1 MLSKELQ
8 MTLSN
13 AFSVAHEYEHEF
25 VTLEHLL
32 LELLGIPA
40 VQDVIRACGA
50 DVGKIE
56 EGLENFL
63 ESEMVS
69 RKPDEL
75 QPTMSFQRVIE
86 RAIYLV
92 QSNGYPEVTAV
103 HVLASMYAEQDSQ
116 AVYLLE
122 SNGVERVDVLSYLSH
137 GVTAADSD
145 EYLPA
150 KSENDDSEA
159 EQGQSEASPLEKF
172 TTNLNA
178 EVQEGR
184 IDPIIGRDWELNRT
198 LEVLCRRRK
207 NNPLLVGEPGVGK
220 TAVAEGLAHLI
231 EKDKVPESLRDAVVY
246 SLDMGALLAGTR
258 YRGDFEKR
266 FKSLLKALENE
277 PHAILFI
284 DEIHTVI
291 GAGAVQ
297 GGAMDASNLM
307 KPSLSSGKLRCIGAT
322 TYDEYRGIFE
332 KDRALARRFQK
343 VDIKE
348 PSQQESFEI
357 IKGLKPKYEEHHS
370 VKYTLPALKEAV
382 ALSARYLTDR
392 HLPDKAID
400 VVDEAGAKQAL
411 VVASKRKKQIGV
423 AEIQQVIA
431 NIARIPV
438 SQLTQK
444 EKDKLAD
451 LDVSLKRVVFGQ
463 NHAVDQL
470 VSAIH
475 LSRSGL
481 NNPNKPTAS
490 FLFAGPTG
498 VGKTELSQ
506 QLAKHLGVEMLRFD
520 MSEYME
526 RHTVSRLIGA
536 PPGYVGYDQGG
547 LLTEAVTKNP
557 YAVVLLDEIEKAHS
571 DVFNLLLQVM
581 DNGTLTDNNGRK
593 ADFRNV
599 ILIMTSNVGAEQM
612 ARTSMGF
619 TVQDHTMDFEGE
631 LKKVFTPEFRNRLDG
646 IIQFNRLS
654 EESMTS
660 VVNKFIYALENA
672 LADKKVTLKISDAAR
687 IWLAKKGYDPLMG
700 ARPMERLVQEKV
712 KKPLAEKLLF
722 GDLQQGGDIY
732 IDLNQT
738 DDELT
743 FSKKDETKQDESK
756 LVEA

>member
-32 LELLGIPA
+32 LELLGVPA
-40 VQDVIRACGA
+40 VQEVINACGA
-50 DVGKIE
+50 DYVNIE
-56 EGLENFL
+56 ESLEKFL

-103 HVLASMYAEQDSQ
+103 HVLASLYAEQDSQ

-122 SNGVERVDVLSYLSH
+122 SNGVERVDVLSFLSH
-137 GVTAADSD
+137 GVTASDSD
-145 EYLPA
+145 DYLPA
-150 KSENDDSEA
+150 TSDGDEAQADS
-159 EQGQSEASPLEKF
+159 QGEPKKSPLESF
-172 TTNLNA
+172 TSNLNVA
-178 EVQEGR
+178 VEEGK
-184 IDPIIGRDWELNRT
+184 IDPIIGREWELNRT
-198 LEVLCRRRK
+198 LEVLSRRRK

-220 TAVAEGLAHLI
+220 TAVAEGLAFQI
-231 EKDKVPESLRDAVVY
+231 VNNNVPESLADAVVY

-266 FKSLLKALENE
+266 FKALLKALEAE

-307 KPSLSSGKLRCIGAT
+307 KPSLSSGRLRCVGAT
-322 TYDEYRGIFE
+322 TYEEYRGIFE

-343 VDIKE
+343 VDVKE
-348 PSQQESFEI
+348 PTHQESFEI
-357 IKGLKPKYEEHHS
+357 LKGLKSKYEEHHN

-400 VVDEAGAKQAL
+400 VIDEAGAKQAL
-411 VVASKRKKQIGV
+411 AVASKRKKQIGV
-423 AEIQQVIA
+423 HEVQQVVA
-431 NIARIPV
+431 SIARIPV
-438 SQLTQK
+438 SQITQK
-444 EKDKLAD
+444 EKDKLFD
-451 LDVSLKRVVFGQ
+451 LEANLKRVVFGQ
-463 NHAVDQL
+463 DHAVEKL
-470 VSAIH
+470 TSAIH
-475 LSRSGL
+475 LARSGL

-506 QLAKHLGVEMLRFD
+506 QLANHMGVEMLRFD

-557 YAVVLLDEIEKAHS
+557 HSVVLLDEIEKAHP

-581 DNGTLTDNNGRK
+581 DHGTLTDNNGRK
-593 ADFRNV
+593 ADFRN
-599 ILIMTSNVGAEQM
+599 ITLIMTSNVGAEQM
-612 ARTSMGF
+612 ARSSMGF
-619 TVQDHTMDFEGE
+619 TSQDHTMDFEAE

-654 EESMTS
+654 EASMES

-672 LADKKVTLKISDAAR
+672 LADKKVSLKISDAAR
-687 IWLAKKGYDPLMG
+687 AWLAKKGYDPLMG
-700 ARPMERLVQEKV
+700 ARPMERLIQEKV
-712 KKPLAEKLLF
+712 KQPLAEKLLF
-722 GDLQQGGDIY
+722 GQLQQGGEVFVDCK
-732 IDLNQT
+732 

-743 FSKKDETKQDESK
+743 FTK
-756 LVEA
+756 V

>member
-1 MLSKELQ
+1 MLSKDLQ

-32 LELLGIPA
+32 LELLGVPA
-40 VQDVIRACGA
+40 VQEVISACGA
-50 DVGKIE
+50 ELITIE
-56 EGLENFL
+56 EGLEKYL
-63 ESEMVS
+63 ESEMLA

-103 HVLASMYAEQDSQ
+103 HVLASLYAEQDSQ

-137 GVTAADSD
+137 GITASEMHD
-145 EYLPA
+145 YVPA
-150 KSENDDSEA
+150 EESEIEHTEGAVESEKKSAIESYT
-159 EQGQSEASPLEKF
+159 L
-172 TTNLNA
+172 NLNS
-178 EVQEGR
+178 EVESGR
-184 IDPIIGRDWELNRT
+184 IDPIIGREWELNRT
-198 LEVLCRRRK
+198 LEILSRRRK

-220 TAVAEGLAHLI
+220 TAVAEGLAYQIIHHN
-231 EKDKVPESLRDAVVY
+231 VPEQLSNAVVY
-246 SLDMGALLAGTR
+246 SLDMGSLLAGTR

-266 FKSLLKALENE
+266 FKALLKELEQQ

-307 KPSLSSGKLRCIGAT
+307 KPGLSSGKIRCLGAT
-322 TYDEYRGIFE
+322 TYEEFRGVFE

-343 VDIKE
+343 VDVRE
-348 PSQQESFEI
+348 PTLKESFDI
-357 IKGLKPKYEEHHS
+357 LKGLKSKYEAHHQ

-400 VVDEAGAKQAL
+400 VIDEAGAKQAL
-411 VVASKRKKQIGV
+411 ATPSKRKKQIGV
-423 AEIQQVIA
+423 HEIQQVIA
-431 NIARIPV
+431 SIARIPV
-438 SQLTQK
+438 SQITQK
-444 EKDKLAD
+444 EKDKLQD
-451 LDVSLKRVVFGQ
+451 LGTSLKRVVFGQ
-463 NHAVDQL
+463 DHAIDQL
-470 VSAIH
+470 SSAIK
-475 LSRSGL
+475 LARSGL
-481 NNPNKPTAS
+481 ADPEKPTGS

-498 VGKTELSQ
+498 VGKTELTQ
-506 QLAKHLGVEMLRFD
+506 QLANHLGVEMLRFD

-547 LLTEAVTKNP
+547 LLTEAVNKQP
-557 YAVVLLDEIEKAHS
+557 HAVVLLDEIEKAHP

-581 DNGTLTDNNGRK
+581 DHGTLTDNNGRK
-593 ADFRNV
+593 ADFRNI

-612 ARTSMGF
+612 ARSSMGF
-619 TVQDHTMDFEGE
+619 TVQDHIMDFDTE

-646 IIQFNRLS
+646 VVLFNRLS
-654 EESMTS
+654 EESMAS
-660 VVNKFIYALENA
+660 VVNKFIYGLEMALGDKNVA
-672 LADKKVTLKISDAAR
+672 LKVTDAAR
-687 IWLAKKGYDPLMG
+687 SWLAKKGYDPLMG
-700 ARPMERLVQEKV
+700 ARPMARLIQEKI
-712 KKPLAEKLLF
+712 KQPLADKLLF
-722 GDLQQGGDIY
+722 GELQKGGTIIVDC
-732 IDLNQT
+732 LKN
-738 DDELT
+738 ELT
-743 FSKKDETKQDESK
+743 FTKEK
-756 LVEA
+756 

>member
-32 LELLGIPA
+32 LELLDVPA
-40 VQDVIRACGA
+40 VQEVINACGS
-50 DVGKIE
+50 DFVSIE
-56 EGLENFL
+56 ENLHKYL

-103 HVLASMYAEQDSQ
+103 HVLASLYAEQDSQ

-122 SNGVERVDVLSYLSH
+122 SNGVERVDVLSFLSH
-137 GVTAADSD
+137 GVTASDSD
-145 EYLPA
+145 DYLPA
-150 KSENDDSEA
+150 TSDSDDTQPDV
-159 EQGQSEASPLEKF
+159 QGDPKKSPLESF
-172 TTNLNA
+172 TTNLNVA
-178 EVQEGR
+178 VEESK
-184 IDPIIGRDWELNRT
+184 IDPIIGREWELNRT
-198 LEVLCRRRK
+198 LEVLSRRRK

-220 TAVAEGLAHLI
+220 TAVAEGLAYQI
-231 EKDKVPESLRDAVVY
+231 VNKNVPESLEDAVVY

-266 FKSLLKALENE
+266 FKALLKALEAE

-307 KPSLSSGKLRCIGAT
+307 KPSLSSGLLRCVGAT
-322 TYDEYRGIFE
+322 TYEEYRGIFE

-343 VDIKE
+343 VDVKE
-348 PSQQESFEI
+348 PTHQESFEI
-357 IKGLKPKYEEHHS
+357 LKGLKSKYEEHHN

-400 VVDEAGAKQAL
+400 VIDEAGAKQAL
-411 VVASKRKKQIGV
+411 AVASKRKKQIGV
-423 AEIQQVIA
+423 HEVQQVVA
-431 NIARIPV
+431 SIARIPV
-438 SQLTQK
+438 SQITQK
-444 EKDKLAD
+444 EKDKLFD
-451 LDVSLKRVVFGQ
+451 LEANLKRVVFGQ
-463 NHAVDQL
+463 DHAVEKL
-470 VSAIH
+470 TSAIH
-475 LSRSGL
+475 LARSGL

-506 QLAKHLGVEMLRFD
+506 QLANHMGVEMLRFD

-557 YAVVLLDEIEKAHS
+557 HSVVLLDEIEKAHP

-581 DNGTLTDNNGRK
+581 DHGTLTDNNGRK
-593 ADFRNV
+593 ADFRN
-599 ILIMTSNVGAEQM
+599 ITLIMTSNVGAEQM
-612 ARTSMGF
+612 ARSSMGF
-619 TVQDHTMDFEGE
+619 TSQDHTMDFEAE

-654 EESMTS
+654 EASMES

-672 LADKKVTLKISDAAR
+672 LSDKKVSLKISNAAR
-687 IWLAKKGYDPLMG
+687 AWLAKKGYDPLMG
-700 ARPMERLVQEKV
+700 ARPMERLIQEKV
-712 KKPLAEKLLF
+712 KQPLAEKLLF
-722 GDLQQGGDIY
+722 GELQQGGEVFVDCK
-732 IDLNQT
+732 
-738 DDELT
+738 DDKLT
-743 FSKKDETKQDESK
+743 FTK
-756 LVEA
+756 V

>member
-40 VQDVIRACGA
+40 VQEVVKACGA
-50 DVGKIE
+50 NIEKIE
-56 EGLENFL
+56 EGLEQFL

-69 RKPDEL
+69 RRPDDL

-122 SNGVERVDVLSYLSH
+122 SNGVERVDVLSFLSH
-137 GVTAADSD
+137 GVTAADSGD
-145 EYLPA
+145 YLPA
-150 KSENDDSEA
+150 TNEEDE
-159 EQGQSEASPLEKF
+159 EQGEGAAEAQNSPLDKF
-172 TTNLNA
+172 TTNLNL
-178 EVQEGR
+178 EVEEGR
-184 IDPIIGRDWELNRT
+184 IDPIIGRDWELGRT
-198 LEVLCRRRK
+198 LEVLSRRRK

-231 EKDKVPESLRDAVVY
+231 INKKVPEALSDAVVY

-266 FKSLLKALENE
+266 FKALLKALENE
-277 PHAILFI
+277 SHAILFI

-307 KPSLSSGKLRCIGAT
+307 KPSLSSGRIRCVGAT
-322 TYDEYRGIFE
+322 TYDEFRGVFE

-357 IKGLKPKYEEHHS
+357 LKGLKSKYEEHHK

-411 VVASKRKKQIGV
+411 AVASKRKKQIGV
-423 AEIQQVIA
+423 HEVQQVIA
-431 NIARIPV
+431 SIARIPV

-451 LDVSLKRVVFGQ
+451 LSDNLKRVVFGQ
-463 NHAVDQL
+463 DHAVDQL
-470 VSAIH
+470 VAAIH

-490 FLFAGPTG
+490 FLFSGPTG

-506 QLAKHLGVEMLRFD
+506 QLANHLGVEMLRFD

-536 PPGYVGYDQGG
+536 PPGYVGFDQGG

-557 YAVVLLDEIEKAHS
+557 HAVVLLDEIEKAHP

-593 ADFRNV
+593 ADFRN
-599 ILIMTSNVGAEQM
+599 ITLIMTSNVGAEQM
-612 ARTSMGF
+612 ARSSMGF
-619 TVQDHTMDFEGE
+619 TEQDHTLDFASE

-654 EESMTS
+654 EDSMTS
-660 VVNKFIYALENA
+660 VVNKFIYALEEA
-672 LADKKVTLKISDAAR
+672 LSDKKVTLQISDAAR
-687 IWLAKKGYDPLMG
+687 SWLAKNGYDPLMG

-712 KKPLAEKLLF
+712 KQPLAEKLLF
-722 GDLQQGGDIY
+722 GELQQGGEVA
-732 IDLNQT
+732 IDCQ
-738 DDELT
+738 DD
-743 FSKKDETKQDESK
+743 K
-756 LVEA
+756 LSFEKMSDK

>member
-32 LELLGIPA
+32 LEMLGVPA
-40 VQDVIRACGA
+40 VQEVINACGA
-50 DVGKIE
+50 DVVNIE
-56 EGLENFL
+56 EGLEKFL

-103 HVLASMYAEQDSQ
+103 HVLASLYAEQDSQ

-122 SNGVERVDVLSYLSH
+122 SNGVERVDVLSFLSH
-137 GVTAADSD
+137 GVTAAESD
-145 EYLPA
+145 DYLPA
-150 KSENDDSEA
+150 TNEDEAQLGSEGEA
-159 EQGQSEASPLEKF
+159 KKSPLESF
-172 TTNLNA
+172 TSNLNQA
-178 EVQEGR
+178 VVEGK
-184 IDPIIGRDWELNRT
+184 IDPIIGREWELNRT
-198 LEVLCRRRK
+198 LEVLSRRRK

-220 TAVAEGLAHLI
+220 TAVAEGLAYQIVH
-231 EKDKVPESLRDAVVY
+231 KNVPESLSDAVVY

-266 FKSLLKALENE
+266 FKALLKALENE
-277 PHAILFI
+277 QHAILFI

-307 KPSLSSGKLRCIGAT
+307 KPSLSSGRLRCVGAT
-322 TYDEYRGIFE
+322 TYEEYRGVFE

-343 VDIKE
+343 VDVKE
-348 PSQQESFEI
+348 PSHQESFEI
-357 IKGLKPKYEEHHS
+357 LKGLKSKYEEHHN

-400 VVDEAGAKQAL
+400 VIDEAGAKQAL
-411 VVASKRKKQIGV
+411 TVASKRKKQIGV
-423 AEIQQVIA
+423 HEVQQVVA
-431 NIARIPV
+431 SIARIPV
-438 SQLTQK
+438 SQITQK
-444 EKDKLAD
+444 EKDKLFD
-451 LDVSLKRVVFGQ
+451 LEANLKRVVFGQ
-463 NHAVDQL
+463 DHAIEKL
-470 VSAIH
+470 TAAIH
-475 LSRSGL
+475 LARSGL

-506 QLAKHLGVEMLRFD
+506 QLANHMGVEMLRFD

-557 YAVVLLDEIEKAHS
+557 HSVVLLDEIEKAHP

-581 DNGTLTDNNGRK
+581 DHGTLTDNNGRK
-593 ADFRNV
+593 ADFRN
-599 ILIMTSNVGAEQM
+599 ITLIMTSNVGAEQM
-612 ARTSMGF
+612 ARSSMGF
-619 TVQDHTMDFEGE
+619 TTQDHTMDFDAE

-654 EESMTS
+654 EASMTS

-672 LADKKVTLKISDAAR
+672 LADKKVSLKISDAAR
-687 IWLAKKGYDPLMG
+687 SWLAKKGYDPLMG

-712 KKPLAEKLLF
+712 KQPLAEKLLF
-722 GDLQQGGDIY
+722 GELQQGGEVF
-732 IDLNQT
+732 IDCK
-738 DDELT
+738 DDALT
-743 FSKKDETKQDESK
+743 FEK
-756 LVEA
+756 L

>member
-32 LELLGIPA
+32 LELLGVPS
-40 VQDVIRACGA
+40 VREVIQACGV
-50 DVGKIE
+50 DVGVIE
-56 EGLENFL
+56 EGLEKFL

-92 QSNGYPEVTAV
+92 QSNGYTEVTAV
-103 HVLASMYAEQDSQ
+103 HVLASLYAEQDSQ

-137 GVTAADSD
+137 GVTAADAD
-145 EYLPA
+145 GFLP
-150 KSENDDSEA
+150 SEA
-159 EQGQSEASPLEKF
+159 GGSGNVQEESEQDVQEKQSPLERF
-172 TTNLNA
+172 TTDLN
-178 EVQEGR
+178 ESVMDGK

-198 LEVLCRRRK
+198 LEVLSRRRK

-220 TAVAEGLAHLI
+220 TAVAEGLAYQIVHH
-231 EKDKVPESLRDAVVY
+231 KVPEQLENAVVY

-266 FKSLLKALENE
+266 FKALLKDLEQQD
-277 PHAILFI
+277 HAILFI
-284 DEIHTVI
+284 DEIHTIV

-322 TYDEYRGIFE
+322 TYEEYRGVFE

-343 VDIKE
+343 VDIRE
-348 PSQQESFEI
+348 PSEHETVEI
-357 IKGLKPKYEEHHS
+357 LKGLKSKYESHHQ
-370 VKYTLPALKEAV
+370 VKYTLPAIKEAV
-382 ALSARYLTDR
+382 ALSARYLNDR

-400 VVDEAGAKQAL
+400 IIDEAGAKQAL
-411 VVASKRKKQIGV
+411 MPVSRRKKQIGV
-423 AEIQQVIA
+423 GEIQQVVA
-431 NIARIPV
+431 SIARIPV
-438 SQLTQK
+438 SQITQK
-444 EKDKLAD
+444 EKDKLHD
-451 LDVSLKRVVFGQ
+451 LEANLKRVVFGQ
-463 NHAVDQL
+463 DKAVEKL
-470 VSAIH
+470 TAAIH
-475 LSRSGL
+475 LARSGL

-498 VGKTELSQ
+498 VGKTELTQ
-506 QLAKHLGVEMLRFD
+506 QLANHLGVEMLRFD

-547 LLTEAVTKNP
+547 LLTEAVSKNP
-557 YAVVLLDEIEKAHS
+557 HSVVLLDEIEKAHP

-612 ARTSMGF
+612 ARSSMGF
-619 TVQDHTMDFEGE
+619 TVQDHSLDFESE

-646 IIQFNRLS
+646 IVHFNRLS
-654 EESMTS
+654 EDSMVS
-660 VVNKFIYALENA
+660 VVNKFVYALENA
-672 LADKKVTLKISDAAR
+672 LADKKVSITLTDAAR
-687 IWLAKKGYDPLMG
+687 QWLATNGYDPLMG
-700 ARPMERLVQEKV
+700 ARPMERLVQEKL
-712 KKPLAEKLLF
+712 KQPLAERLLF
-722 GDLQQGGDIY
+722 GDLQQGGKVL
-732 IDLNQT
+732 IDCQE
-738 DDELT
+738 DALT
-743 FSKKDETKQDESK
+743 FSIEK
-756 LVEA
+756 

>member
-8 MTLSN
+8 ATLSS
-13 AFSVAHEYEHEF
+13 AFSLANEYEHEF

-32 LELLGIPA
+32 LELLGLTE
-40 VQDVIRACGA
+40 IRQVLHACGA
-50 DVGKIE
+50 DINKIE
-56 EGLENFL
+56 SALEAFL
-63 ESEMVS
+63 QDEMVVN
-69 RKPDEL
+69 RADEL
-75 QPTMSFQRVIE
+75 MPTMSFQRVIE

-92 QSNGYPEVTAV
+92 QSNGYPEVTAI
-103 HVLASMYAEQDSQ
+103 HILASLYAEQDSQ

-137 GVTAADSD
+137 GVTTSESD
-145 EYLPA
+145 EYLPTTN
-150 KSENDDSEA
+150 EEDEQV
-159 EQGQSEASPLEKF
+159 EQGGEAQGSPLDKF
-172 TTNLNA
+172 TTNLND
-178 EVQEGR
+178 EVEEGR

-231 EKDKVPESLRDAVVY
+231 VNKKVPESLQDAVIY

-266 FKSLLKALENE
+266 FKGLLKALENE
-277 PHAILFI
+277 AHAILFI

-307 KPSLSSGKLRCIGAT
+307 KPSLSSGRMRCVGAT
-322 TYDEYRGIFE
+322 TYDEFRGVFE

-343 VDIKE
+343 VDVKE
-348 PSQQESFEI
+348 PTQQESFEI
-357 IKGLKPKYEEHHS
+357 LKGLKPKYEAHHN
-370 VKYTLPALKEAV
+370 VKYTQQALKEAV

-400 VVDEAGAKQAL
+400 VVDEAGAKQVLAP
-411 VVASKRKKQIGV
+411 ASKRRKQIGV
-423 AEIQQVIA
+423 HEIQQVIA
-431 NIARIPV
+431 NIARIPIA
-438 SQLTQK
+438 QLTEK

-451 LDVSLKRVVFGQ
+451 LNTSLKRVVFGQ
-463 NHAVDQL
+463 DHAVEQV

-481 NNPNKPTAS
+481 NNPHKPTGS
-490 FLFAGPTG
+490 FLFSGPTG

-506 QLAKHLGVEMLRFD
+506 QLATHLGVEMLRFD

-547 LLTEAVTKNP
+547 QLTEAVSKNP
-557 YAVVLLDEIEKAHS
+557 HAVVLLDEIEKAHP

-593 ADFRNV
+593 ADFRNI
-599 ILIMTSNVGAEQM
+599 ILIMTSNVGAEQIS
-612 ARTSMGF
+612 RSTMGF
-619 TVQDHTMDFEGE
+619 AEQDHTMDFASE
-631 LKKVFTPEFRNRLDG
+631 LKKVFTPEFRNRLDAVV
-646 IIQFNRLS
+646 QFNRLS
-654 EESMTS
+654 EASMES
-660 VVNKFIYALENA
+660 VVNKFIFALENA
-672 LADKKVTLKISDAAR
+672 LADKKVTLKVSDEAR
-687 IWLAKKGYDPLMG
+687 KWLAKEGYDPQMG
-700 ARPMERLVQEKV
+700 ARPMERLVQDKV
-712 KKPLAEKLLF
+712 KQPLAEKLLF
-722 GDLQQGGDIY
+722 GDLQQGGEVLV
-732 IDLNQT
+732 DLENN
-738 DDELT
+738 ELT
-743 FSKKDETKQDESK
+743 FEK
-756 LVEA
+756 LEE

>member
-8 MTLSN
+8 MILSN

-32 LELLGIPA
+32 LELLGVPS
-40 VQDVIRACGA
+40 VQEVVKACGA
-50 DVGKIE
+50 DIEKIE
-56 EGLENFL
+56 SGLEQFL

-75 QPTMSFQRVIE
+75 HPTMSFQRVIE

-92 QSNGYPEVTAV
+92 QSNGYTEVMPV

-122 SNGVERVDVLSYLSH
+122 SNGLERVDVLSYISH
-137 GVTAADSD
+137 GVSASDSD
-145 EYLPA
+145 EYLPSSREHEDQEEA
-150 KSENDDSEA
+150 GTSTEN
-159 EQGQSEASPLEKF
+159 SPLDKF
-172 TTNLNA
+172 ATNLNV
-178 EVQEGR
+178 EVSEGR

-231 EKDKVPESLRDAVVY
+231 MEEKVPESLLNAEVY

-266 FKSLLKALENE
+266 FKALLKELEE
-277 PHAILFI
+277 QPHAILFI

-348 PSQQESFEI
+348 PSHHESFEI
-357 IKGLKPKYEEHHS
+357 LKGLKSKYEDHHS

-400 VVDEAGAKQAL
+400 VVDEAGAKQAIAL
-411 VVASKRKKQIGV
+411 SSKRKKQIGV
-423 AEIQQVIA
+423 HEIQQVVA

-451 LDVSLKRVVFGQ
+451 LEPSLKRVVFGQ
-463 NHAVDQL
+463 DHAVEQL

-490 FLFAGPTG
+490 FLFSGPTG

-506 QLAKHLGVEMLRFD
+506 QLATHLGVEMLRFD

-536 PPGYVGYDQGG
+536 PPGYVGFDQGG

-557 YAVVLLDEIEKAHS
+557 HAVVLLDEIEKAHP

-593 ADFRNV
+593 ADFRN
-599 ILIMTSNVGAEQM
+599 ITLIMTSNVGAEQM
-612 ARTSMGF
+612 SRSSMGF
-619 TVQDHTMDFEGE
+619 TEQDHTMDFDSE

-654 EESMTS
+654 EESMVS

-672 LADKKVTLKISDAAR
+672 LADKKVTLKISDTAR
-687 IWLAKKGYDPLMG
+687 AWLAQKGYDPLMG

-712 KKPLAEKLLF
+712 KQPLAEKLLF
-722 GDLQQGGDIY
+722 GELQQGGEVF
-732 IDLNQT
+732 IDLLKE
-738 DDELT
+738 ELT
-743 FSKKDETKQDESK
+743 FTK
-756 LVEA
+756 V

>member
-8 MTLSN
+8 MILSN

-32 LELLGIPA
+32 LELLGVPS
-40 VQDVIRACGA
+40 VQDVVKACGA
-50 DVGKIE
+50 DIEKIE
-56 EGLENFL
+56 SGLEQFL

-75 QPTMSFQRVIE
+75 HPTMSFQRVIE

-92 QSNGYPEVTAV
+92 QSNGYTEVMPV

-122 SNGVERVDVLSYLSH
+122 SNGLERVDVLSYISH
-137 GVTAADSD
+137 GVSASDSD
-145 EYLPA
+145 EYLPSSREHEDQEEA
-150 KSENDDSEA
+150 GTSTEN
-159 EQGQSEASPLEKF
+159 SPLDKF
-172 TTNLNA
+172 ATNLNV
-178 EVQEGR
+178 EVSEGR

-231 EKDKVPESLRDAVVY
+231 VEERVPESLLNAEVY
-246 SLDMGALLAGTR
+246 CLDMGALLAGTR

-266 FKSLLKALENE
+266 FKALLKELEE
-277 PHAILFI
+277 QPHAILFI

-348 PSQQESFEI
+348 PSHQESFEI
-357 IKGLKPKYEEHHS
+357 LKGLKSKYEAHHS

-400 VVDEAGAKQAL
+400 VVDEAGAKQAIAL
-411 VVASKRKKQIGV
+411 SSKRKKQIGV
-423 AEIQQVIA
+423 HEIQQVVA

-451 LDVSLKRVVFGQ
+451 LEPSLKRVVFGQ
-463 NHAVDQL
+463 DHAVEQL

-490 FLFAGPTG
+490 FLFSGPTG

-506 QLAKHLGVEMLRFD
+506 QLATHLGVEMLRFD

-536 PPGYVGYDQGG
+536 PPGYVGFDQGG

-557 YAVVLLDEIEKAHS
+557 HAVVLLDEIEKAHP

-593 ADFRNV
+593 ADFRN
-599 ILIMTSNVGAEQM
+599 ITLIMTSNVGAEQM
-612 ARTSMGF
+612 SRSSMGF
-619 TVQDHTMDFEGE
+619 TEQDHTMDFDSE

-654 EESMTS
+654 EESMVS

-672 LADKKVTLKISDAAR
+672 LADKKVTLKISDTAR
-687 IWLAKKGYDPLMG
+687 AWLAQKGYDPLMG

-712 KKPLAEKLLF
+712 KQPLAEKLLF
-722 GDLQQGGDIY
+722 GELQQGGEIF
-732 IDLNQT
+732 IDLNK
-738 DDELT
+738 DELT
-743 FSKKDETKQDESK
+743 FTK
-756 LVEA
+756 V

>member
-32 LELLGIPA
+32 LELLGVPA
-40 VQDVIRACGA
+40 VQEVINACGV
-50 DVGKIE
+50 DVVGIE
-56 EGLENFL
+56 EGLEKFL

-69 RKPDEL
+69 RKLDEL

-103 HVLASMYAEQDSQ
+103 HVLASLYAEQDSQ

-122 SNGVERVDVLSYLSH
+122 SHGVERVDVLSYLSH
-137 GVTAADSD
+137 GVTASD
-145 EYLPA
+145 AEDFLPSTGEDA
-150 KSENDDSEA
+150 QT
-159 EQGQSEASPLEKF
+159 EQQGEEESQRSPLERF
-172 TTNLNA
+172 TTNLNIA
-178 EVQEGR
+178 VTEGK
-184 IDPIIGRDWELNRT
+184 IDPIIGREWELNRT
-198 LEVLCRRRK
+198 LEVLSRRRK

-220 TAVAEGLAHLI
+220 TAVAEGLAYQVVHN
-231 EKDKVPESLRDAVVY
+231 KVPESLLDAVVY

-266 FKSLLKALENE
+266 FKALLKALEE
-277 PHAILFI
+277 EEHAVLFI

-307 KPSLSSGKLRCIGAT
+307 KPSLSSGKLRCVGAT
-322 TYDEYRGIFE
+322 TYEEYRGVFE

-343 VDIKE
+343 VDVKE
-348 PSQQESFEI
+348 PSHIETFQI
-357 IKGLKPKYEEHHS
+357 LKGLKDKYEEHHH

-400 VVDEAGAKQAL
+400 VIDEAGAKQAL
-411 VVASKRKKQIGV
+411 AVASKRKKQIGIG
-423 AEIQQVIA
+423 EIQQVVA
-431 NIARIPV
+431 SIARIPV
-438 SQLTQK
+438 SQITQK
-444 EKDKLAD
+444 EKDKLHD
-451 LDVSLKRVVFGQ
+451 LEANLKRVVFGQ
-463 NHAVDQL
+463 DKAVEKL

-475 LSRSGL
+475 LARSGL

-498 VGKTELSQ
+498 VGKTELTQ
-506 QLAKHLGVEMLRFD
+506 QLANHMGVEMLRFD

-547 LLTEAVTKNP
+547 QLTEAVTKNP
-557 YAVVLLDEIEKAHS
+557 HSVVLLDEIEKAHP

-599 ILIMTSNVGAEQM
+599 TLIMTSNVGAEQM
-612 ARTSMGF
+612 ARSSMGF
-619 TVQDHTMDFEGE
+619 AVQDHTMDFEAE

-646 IIQFNRLS
+646 IVQFNRLS

-672 LADKKVTLKISDAAR
+672 LVDKKVTIKISDAAR
-687 IWLAKKGYDPLMG
+687 SWLAKEGYDPLMG

-712 KKPLAEKLLF
+712 KQPLAEKLLF
-722 GDLQQGGDIY
+722 GELQHGGEVF
-732 IDLNQT
+732 IDCAE
-738 DDELT
+738 DGELS
-743 FSKKDETKQDESK
+743 FTK
-756 LVEA
+756 L

>member
-32 LELLGIPA
+32 LELLGVPA
-40 VQDVIRACGA
+40 VQEVINACGA
-50 DVGKIE
+50 DYVNIE
-56 EGLENFL
+56 ESLEKFL

-103 HVLASMYAEQDSQ
+103 HVLASLYAEQDSQ

-122 SNGVERVDVLSYLSH
+122 SNGVERVDVLSFLSH
-137 GVTAADSD
+137 GVTASDSDDYLPATSDSD
-145 EYLPA
+145 EA
-150 KSENDDSEA
+150 QADS
-159 EQGQSEASPLEKF
+159 QGEPKKSPLESF
-172 TTNLNA
+172 TSNLNVA
-178 EVQEGR
+178 VEEGK
-184 IDPIIGRDWELNRT
+184 IDPIIGREWELNRT
-198 LEVLCRRRK
+198 LEVLSRRRK

-220 TAVAEGLAHLI
+220 TAVAEGLAFQI
-231 EKDKVPESLRDAVVY
+231 VNNNVPESLADAVVY

-266 FKSLLKALENE
+266 FKALLKALEAE

-307 KPSLSSGKLRCIGAT
+307 KPSLSSGLLRCVGAT
-322 TYDEYRGIFE
+322 TYEEYRGIFE

-343 VDIKE
+343 VDVKE
-348 PSQQESFEI
+348 PTHQESFAI
-357 IKGLKPKYEEHHS
+357 LKGLKFKYEEHHN

-400 VVDEAGAKQAL
+400 VIDEAGAKQAL
-411 VVASKRKKQIGV
+411 AVASKRKKQIGV
-423 AEIQQVIA
+423 HEVQQVVA
-431 NIARIPV
+431 SIARIPV
-438 SQLTQK
+438 SQITQK
-444 EKDKLAD
+444 EKDKLFD
-451 LDVSLKRVVFGQ
+451 LEANLKRVVFGQ
-463 NHAVDQL
+463 DHAVEKL
-470 VSAIH
+470 TSAIH
-475 LSRSGL
+475 LARSGL

-506 QLAKHLGVEMLRFD
+506 QLANHMGVEMLRFD

-536 PPGYVGYDQGG
+536 PPGYVGYGQGG

-557 YAVVLLDEIEKAHS
+557 HSVVLLDEIEKAHP

-581 DNGTLTDNNGRK
+581 DHGTLTDNNGRK
-593 ADFRNV
+593 ADFRN
-599 ILIMTSNVGAEQM
+599 ITLIMTSNVGAEQM
-612 ARTSMGF
+612 ARSSMGF
-619 TVQDHTMDFEGE
+619 TSQDHTMDFEAE

-654 EESMTS
+654 EASMES

-672 LADKKVTLKISDAAR
+672 LADKKVSLKISDAAR
-687 IWLAKKGYDPLMG
+687 AWLAKKGYDPLMG
-700 ARPMERLVQEKV
+700 ARPMERLIQEKV
-712 KKPLAEKLLF
+712 KQPLAEKLLF
-722 GDLQQGGDIY
+722 GELQQGGEVFVDCKE
-732 IDLNQT
+732 DA
-738 DDELT
+738 LT
-743 FSKKDETKQDESK
+743 FEK
-756 LVEA
+756 VED